1 MSLSRPCWFNSHNT
15 AAPLLLPPLLL
26 ALCCFTAKKRRHIL
40 PLPDMINQM
49 INILILTL
57 YCLSGTRCRWM
68 AIMACVVSNS
78 FMKKVGQ
85 AGKKEKRKGGCV
97 CYYTQYVCVWC
108 CRRHFP
114 SARHDVAREQFQD
127 HSDIGRAGWGVV
139 GGNIESMLP
148 PASECRVIVW
158 CRDIG
163 WEHERMVAFLSFI
176 FFSPLLSFH
185 LSFFFFLFPLLTAV
199 IVSFSLSK
207 NIVVLPWCKGGEI
220 STCVLPFH
228 LRGGERGSWGKSG
241 VLMTAECVAWV
252 MLHAGICCTCIK
264 LFTSKTHC
272 LLPARAAGRGG
283 RMMEKRDELN
293 IRKMEC
299 LWDGKREEQKGVSK
313 DKKRGGCLDSKDVHL
328 SFGRRE
334 VGLK

>member
-1 MSLSRPCWFNSHNT
+1 M
-15 AAPLLLPPLLL
+15 
-26 ALCCFTAKKRRHIL
+26 
-40 PLPDMINQM
+40 
-49 INILILTL
+49 
-57 YCLSGTRCRWM
+57 
-68 AIMACVVSNS
+68 
-78 FMKKVGQ
+78 
-85 AGKKEKRKGGCV
+85 
-97 CYYTQYVCVWC
+97 
-108 CRRHFP
+108 
-114 SARHDVAREQFQD
+114 
-127 HSDIGRAGWGVV
+127 

-158 CRDIG
+158 CHDIG
-163 WEHERMVAFLSFI
+163 RDHQRMVAFLSFLHALPFI

-185 LSFFFFLFPLLTAV
+185 LSFFFFSLLTAV

-207 NIVVLPWCKGGEI
+207 NIVFLPWCKGGEI
-220 STCVLPFH
+220 STRVLPFH

-241 VLMTAECVAWV
+241 VLMTVECAAWV
-252 MLHAGICCTCIK
+252 MPHAGICSTRIK

-272 LLPARAAGRGG
+272 LLSDRAAGRGG
-283 RMMEKRDELN
+283 RMMEKCDELN

>member
-1 MSLSRPCWFNSHNT
+1 MSLCRPCCCNSHNT
-15 AAPLLLPPLLL
+15 AAPLPLPPLLQE
-26 ALCCFTAKKRRHIL
+26 T
-40 PLPDMINQM
+40 
-49 INILILTL
+49 
-57 YCLSGTRCRWM
+57 
-68 AIMACVVSNS
+68 
-78 FMKKVGQ
+78 
-85 AGKKEKRKGGCV
+85 KKERKRKEGRV
-97 CYYTQYVCVWC
+97 CYYTQHLSVWC

-114 SARHDVAREQFQD
+114 SARLDVAREQFQD
-127 HSDIGRAGWGVV
+127 HSDIGRV
-139 GGNIESMLP
+139 GLWDGGKYWIN
-148 PASECRVIVW
+148 ASTSFWMQGYCLMPWYRARSPENGC
-158 CRDIG
+158 
-163 WEHERMVAFLSFI
+163 FSFI

-185 LSFFFFLFPLLTAV
+185 LSFFFFFSLLTAV

-207 NIVVLPWCKGGEI
+207 NIVFLPWCKGGEI
-220 STCVLPFH
+220 STRVLPFH

-241 VLMTAECVAWV
+241 VLMTVECAAWV
-252 MLHAGICCTCIK
+252 IPHAGICSTRIK

-272 LLPARAAGRGG
+272 LLSDRAAGRGG
-283 RMMEKRDELN
+283 RMMEKCDELN